1 MAVVAALPP
10 ILLIVIAG
18 AALLSAYAFGQLIAQ
33 PLARALAN
41 LPVIGQDIANALIGA
56 AQGVERWAQDF
67 FDNSVTA
74 INDLIDAASG
84 YVQYWIEQA
93 TDLLEYAAE
102 RVNVLLGVAA
112 SLQQQ
117 LQDRVGDLRD
127 AIAAVV
133 KDAAKALDR
142 AIAVAADLARTVAK
156 VVPDLIAKAVATV
169 RDWVVGRLEDLRR
182 AILAT
187 VAAVETALLGKVS
200 VEQAARVAAD
210 GRIRDD
216 TQDWLDELARQL
228 GSDVATLG
236 RQIGTAIDGLDLD
249 IGDLWKAIG
258 VVGSIPLATLLT
270 QVITQVTTLEREC
283 IRPGCDYLGPQIDVL
298 NAVQSAA
305 TLGTLLAWMEH
316 ATHHPEA
323 AAAETVAGLDAILG
337 PVRDLAG
344 GLFGGAV

>member
-10 ILLIVIAG
+10 ILLIVLAA
-18 AALLSAYAFGQLIAQ
+18 AALLAAYAFGQLIAQ
-33 PLARALAN
+33 PLARALGG

-56 AQGVERWAQDF
+56 AQGIERWAQDF
-67 FDNSVTA
+67 FDNSVSA
-74 INDLIDAASG
+74 IVDLIDAASG
-84 YVQYWIEQA
+84 YVQYWIDQA
-93 TDLLEYAAE
+93 SDLLEYAAE

-117 LQDRVGDLRD
+117 LQDRIGEVRD
-127 AIAAVV
+127 AIAGVV
-133 KDAAKALDR
+133 KDAAKALDK
-142 AIAVAADLARTVAK
+142 AVAVAGDLARAVAK
-156 VVPDLIAKAVATV
+156 VIPDLISKAVATAL
-169 RDWVVGRLEDLRR
+169 DWVRGRIDDVRR

-210 GRIRDD
+210 GRLRDD
-216 TQDWLDELARQL
+216 TQDWLDELERQL
-228 GSDVATLG
+228 GGDISTLG
-236 RQIGTAIDGLDLD
+236 RKVGTAIDGLDLD

-283 IRPGCDYLGPQIDVL
+283 IRPGCDYLGPQLDIL

-305 TLGTLLAWMEH
+305 TLGALLAWLEH

-323 AAAETVAGLDAILG
+323 AASETVSGLDAILG

-344 GLFGGAV
+344 GLFGGAI